1 MQSFCAVSK
10 AMDKSHTTFVY
21 SQQIIDFVTIGAQFC
36 LFLERFSEYEK
47 NSFPKMLL
55 SLCARLYACSC
66 TLPLTEPVL
75 EGESQRFVSEE
86 EYDYVHSGVAQILGN
101 DDAYIDVFVEDM
113 RYSDVP
119 ITAYI
124 SENMADVYQELKN
137 MLMNYQTEV
146 EEVMND
152 ALYECMEAYKE
163 HWGQKLLNGMRA
175 LHVIDMQK

>member
-1 MQSFCAVSK
+1 
-10 AMDKSHTTFVY
+10 
-21 SQQIIDFVTIGAQFC
+21 
-36 LFLERFSEYEK
+36 
-47 NSFPKMLL
+47 MLL

-66 TLPLTEPVL
+66 TLPLTEPTL

-86 EYDYVHSGVAQILGN
+86 EYDYVRSGVAQILGN

-137 MLMNYQTEV
+137 MLMNYQIEV